1 MSESRGGHPIQLAL
15 VLMVIAGGG
24 WYFFKHYNV
33 SGLDGVSIRAKE
45 ALGDED
51 QFVSYRDGPDSFAS
65 ITPTVSSS
73 SAIDPTAENPFALS
87 GSSLQPRNRRSIPVQ
102 RQRVRKLRIA
112 SWALDGYGPTK
123 FSNREA
129 RQNLAKVIRQFDI
142 VAIQQIASIERD
154 LVPRL
159 LDSINQGD
167 SRYDYV
173 MGESSGPPGRQEQ
186 LVFIFDRHRVVVD
199 RQQTYTVDDPDG
211 QLTYDPLVAWF
222 RASEPEASRA
232 WTFSLVNIRIDLA
245 RAPIEVALL
254 PEMMTAIRQDGRGE
268 DDVVLAG
275 LFQADDAYLVPSLKA
290 DGGQA
295 AVENRPTDIFGRY
308 QTCNILFDTATTS
321 EYLGS
326 SGVYDFPRQNRLS
339 RTEAEAVTSH
349 LPVYAEFTATEGGQ
363 L

>member
-1 MSESRGGHPIQLAL
+1 MSESRGGPPIQLAL
-15 VLMVIAGGG
+15 VLMVFAGGG

-33 SGLDGVSIRAKE
+33 SGLDGVSIHAKD
-45 ALGDED
+45 ALGDDD
-51 QFVSYRDGPDSFAS
+51 QFISYRDGPSSFAS
-65 ITPTVSSS
+65 ITPTTNTTDE
-73 SAIDPTAENPFALS
+73 IYPTAENPFTLI
-87 GSSLQPRNRRSIPVQ
+87 GSTSEPRSRHSIPAQ

-129 RQNLAKVIRQFDI
+129 RRNLAQVIRQFDI
-142 VAIQQIASIERD
+142 VAIQQIASVERD

-159 LDSINQGD
+159 IDSINQGD

-222 RASEPEASRA
+222 RASEPETSKA

-245 RAPIEVALL
+245 RAPIEIALL
-254 PEMMTAIRQDGRGE
+254 PEMITAIRQDGRGE

-275 LFQADDAYLVPSLKA
+275 LFQADDAYLVPSL
-290 DGGQA
+290 GVENGQA
-295 AVENRPTDIFGRY
+295 AVQNRPTDIFDRY

-321 EYLGS
+321 EHLGGG
-326 SGVYDFPRQNRLS
+326 GVYDFPRQSGLS